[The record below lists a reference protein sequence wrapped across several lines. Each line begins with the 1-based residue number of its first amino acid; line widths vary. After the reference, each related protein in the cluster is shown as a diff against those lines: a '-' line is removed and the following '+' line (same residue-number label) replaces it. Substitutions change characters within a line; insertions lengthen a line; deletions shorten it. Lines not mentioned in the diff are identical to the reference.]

1 MKFSPRKLRD
11 TFIICNAFLSDEMVS
26 VNKEVTWPRVSITLI
41 YQLVSG
47 GKFTLKKKKKE
58 ALSDFPKRS
67 KNITFGSKDGRQ
79 IGGL

>member
-1 MKFSPRKLRD
+1 MAEGVNNFD
-11 TFIICNAFLSDEMVS
+11 LSA
-26 VNKEVTWPRVSITLI
+26 
-41 YQLVSG
+41 LVSG
-47 GKFTLKKKKKE
+47 GKFTLKKKEK